1 MSTAQITKPIAQPQL
16 RVRQK
21 FVGAYYLLTIL
32 TGAFILF
39 FQGKLAVVADLVVGV
54 CYLAV
59 TALLYAWS
67 VSSHQGNGTAASP
80 RSH

>member
-1 MSTAQITKPIAQPQL
+1 MSTVQIAKPTTQPQP

-21 FVGAYYLLTIL
+21 FVGSYYLLTIL
-32 TGAFILF
+32 TGAFILL
-39 FQGKLAVVADLVVGV
+39 FQGKLAVVADLIVGV

-67 VSSHQGNGTAASP
+67 VSRQQGNGTAASP